1 MAKAKKS
8 VKHKKKN
15 PPLSKQDKFIY
26 DCFEVIGAIIVL
38 ASMDIYEIFA
48 HLIVW
53 RKTEVLAYEERLYV
67 LLLVPVIIFLLELVL
82 KSTWKK
88 VPIIGNKKI
97 DYFNRT
103 KFKPVF
109 PVFDDRYKNNEE
121 YLKGRKNFFKKLV
134 IYFCAFIILLSIG
147 CMGCIGRH
155 EFNENGIVTYSI
167 TNTKTAE
174 YSYDEVESFCVS
186 ADRNHVRRSRGI
198 FYHTYDISLTMYMK
212 NGETFTASY
221 EKARDVYALGK
232 INNQLNDKKKTVDSY
247 YLQDFIDR
255 YEFTDEELQAI
266 DKIFEE

>member
-1 MAKAKKS
+1 MAKSKKS
-8 VKHKKKN
+8 VKHKKKH

-26 DCFEVIGAIIVL
+26 DCFEAIGAIIVL

-48 HLIVW
+48 HLIVFK
-53 RKTEVLAYEERLYV
+53 KTEVLAYEERWSV
-67 LLLVPVIIFLLELVL
+67 FLLVPFIIFLLALVL

-121 YLKGRKNFFKKLV
+121 YLKGRKNFFKKSV

-186 ADRNHVRRSRGI
+186 ADKNHVRRTSGI
-198 FYHTYDISLTMYMK
+198 FYHTYDISLTMNMK

-221 EKARDVYALGK
+221 NKARDVYALEK

-247 YLQDFIDR
+247 HLQEFIDR
-255 YEFTDEELQAI
+255 YEFTDEELRVI
-266 DKIFEE
+266 EKIFEK